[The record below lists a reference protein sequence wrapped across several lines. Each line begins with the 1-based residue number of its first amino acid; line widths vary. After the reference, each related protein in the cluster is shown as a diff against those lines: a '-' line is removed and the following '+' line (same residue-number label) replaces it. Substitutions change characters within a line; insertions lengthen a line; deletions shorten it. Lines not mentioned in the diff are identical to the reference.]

1 MWFGMTSG
9 ELVNNIYMRKT
20 GLSIESIREKI
31 NELIG
36 KNIYMEVCRGRK
48 QIKKYNGV
56 VEYTFPSVF
65 VVRLTDSGQ
74 VVSSLSYSYSD
85 VLCGDVIIQAK

>member
-1 MWFGMTSG
+1 
-9 ELVNNIYMRKT
+9 MRKT
-20 GLSIESIREKI
+20 GLSIDTIKEKI
-31 NELIG
+31 NELVG

-48 QIKKYNGV
+48 QVKKYNGV
-56 VEYTFPSVF
+56 VENTFPSVF

-74 VVSSLSYSYSD
+74 VVNSLSYSYSD

>member
-1 MWFGMTSG
+1 M
-9 ELVNNIYMRKT
+9 KKQ
-20 GLSIESIREKI
+20 GLSIDAIREKI
-31 NELIG
+31 RELVG

-56 VEYTFPSVF
+56 VENTFPSVF

-74 VVSSLSYSYSD
+74 IVESLSYSYSD
-85 VLCGDVIIQAK
+85 VLCGDVVIEAK

>member
-1 MWFGMTSG
+1 
-9 ELVNNIYMRKT
+9 MRKSSLT
-20 GLSIESIREKI
+20 VDVIREKL

-56 VEYTFPSVF
+56 VENTFPSVF
-65 VVRLTDSGQ
+65 VVRLTDGGQ
-74 VVSSLSYSYSD
+74 VVDSLSYSYSD
-85 VLCGDVIIQAK
+85 VLCGDVVILAK